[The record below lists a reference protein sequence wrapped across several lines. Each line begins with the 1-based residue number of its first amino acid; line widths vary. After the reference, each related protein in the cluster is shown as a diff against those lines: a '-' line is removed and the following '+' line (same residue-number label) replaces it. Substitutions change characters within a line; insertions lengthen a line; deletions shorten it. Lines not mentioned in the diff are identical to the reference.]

1 MMKETYMI
9 ESLTR
14 DLVTRLIEEQGLTMR
29 EAFDKVYRS
38 RTYLA
43 LSNIE
48 SGLYFQS
55 ANYLYDEFIHEQGGH
70 F

>member
-1 MMKETYMI
+1 MSKETYMI

-14 DLVTRLIEEQGLTMR
+14 DLVTRLMEDQGLSMR
-29 EAFDKVYRS
+29 NALDKVYRS
-38 RTYLA
+38 RTYSA

-55 ANYLYDEFIHEQGGH
+55 ANYVYDEFIHE
-70 F
+70 FSK

>member
-1 MMKETYMI
+1 MIKETYMI

-29 EAFDKVYRS
+29 DAFDKVYRS
-38 RTYLA
+38 STYFA

-55 ANYLYDEFIHEQGGH
+55 ANYVYDEFMHEQDGH
-70 F
+70 